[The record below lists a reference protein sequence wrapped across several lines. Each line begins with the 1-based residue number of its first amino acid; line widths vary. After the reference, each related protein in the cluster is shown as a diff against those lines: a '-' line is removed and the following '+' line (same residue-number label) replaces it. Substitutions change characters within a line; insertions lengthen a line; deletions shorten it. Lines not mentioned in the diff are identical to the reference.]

1 MVESANAK
9 EAEIAEADVPAD
21 LHESEL
27 LRRERGLASSW
38 FFQGCA
44 SDVRTNGISRNERRE
59 GVQGGVS
66 QSVRHG
72 QTHKVTV
79 TTSNNGRRRQ
89 RRVEN
94 D

>member
-1 MVESANAK
+1 MPRKQKSPKLTFPQTCMKANFY
-9 EAEIAEADVPAD
+9 D
-21 LHESEL
+21 
-27 LRRERGLASSW
+27 ASVDWPRLGFSKV
-38 FFQGCA
+38 A

-79 TTSNNGRRRQ
+79 TISNNGRRRQ